1 MAATTRPDRLLVN
14 EAHWDVLIA
23 FCEALA
29 FAPASAGRRALDR
42 NSERANLEVAVAC
55 LPFIPECAV

>member
-1 MAATTRPDRLLVN
+1 MAASRPDRLEVN
-14 EAHWDVLIA
+14 DARYDVLIA

-29 FAPASAGRRALDR
+29 YAPASAGRRALDR

-55 LPFIPECAV
+55 LPFIPEGA